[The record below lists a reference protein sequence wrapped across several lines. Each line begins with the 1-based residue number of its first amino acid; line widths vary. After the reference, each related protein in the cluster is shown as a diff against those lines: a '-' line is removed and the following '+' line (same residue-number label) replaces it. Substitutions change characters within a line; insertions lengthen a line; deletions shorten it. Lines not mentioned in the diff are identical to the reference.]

1 MPNTCATKSETTA
14 RQTNK
19 VRKTRATCAT
29 RVQHMPPTCAV
40 NKNCT
45 AHAHKMHKYTTH
57 GQCAT
62 ISQGQNICKTLT
74 PKKYNFWAIKQNRYE
89 GALIA
94 QQLRSTCR
102 QMLQRSIQSVL
113 EVTWKGCYNVAPRA
127 SWKLPDPDLPTTR
140 FNVVVSLT
148 PCLYLTPSFHCLS
161 LLPSKEQRQNL
172 WLHQECR
179 INNTGL

>member
-19 VRKTRATCAT
+19 VRKTCATCAT

-45 AHAHKMHKYTTH
+45 AHAHKMRKCTTH

-62 ISQGQNICKTLT
+62 ISQGQNMQNADAKKTQLLGN
-74 PKKYNFWAIKQNRYE
+74 KAEQYE
-89 GALIA
+89 GSPIA